1 MSEIYWITRLDLI
14 SGWLEAAAAISGV
27 VLVVAFIVMLICDNV
42 ANAGEYESEREE
54 AKKLLTAWKP
64 YRNKSLSL
72 FLFFLPIAILTPDTK
87 DAMLIFGV
95 GTTIDYIKS
104 NDTIKNIPDKCI
116 NALDA
121 WVDSLTEKESK
132 NEN

>member
-1 MSEIYWITRLDLI
+1 MNEIYWITRLDSIVNASEVIAVFGIIFSL
-14 SGWLEAAAAISGV
+14 
-27 VLVVAFIVMLICDNV
+27 VAFILLAINMSDENKKWISFWKKGFIICLV
-42 ANAGEYESEREE
+42 V
-54 AKKLLTAWKP
+54 T
-64 YRNKSLSL
+64 L
-72 FLFFLPIAILTPDTK
+72 FIGITSVFVPTSK

-95 GTTIDYIKS
+95 GGTIDYIKS
-104 NDTIKNIPDKCI
+104 NETIKQIPDKCI

>member
-1 MSEIYWITRLDLI
+1 MSEFYWITRLDSIVNASELI
-14 SGWLEAAAAISGV
+14 AVLGV
-27 VLVVAFIVMLICDNV
+27 VLSVFAFVLFEINMSDENKKGISFWKKGFIICSFV
-42 ANAGEYESEREE
+42 TLFAGISSIFVP
-54 AKKLLTAWKP
+54 T
-64 YRNKSLSL
+64 S
-72 FLFFLPIAILTPDTK
+72 K

-95 GTTIDYIKS
+95 GGTIDYIKS
-104 NDTIKNIPDKCI
+104 NETIKQIPDKCI